1 LSPAGYGATVLEVDK
16 PETWGETCVSAG
28 EKYGRKVFPDVTA
41 KFAAEKKNVQE
52 GEISTNLKVQ
62 MDG

>member
-1 LSPAGYGATVLEVDK
+1 MDIWCYSVGGGQARDVGK
-16 PETWGETCVSAG
+16 TCLSAG

-41 KFAAEKKNVQE
+41 KFAAEKENVQE
-52 GEISTNLKVQ
+52 GETSANLEVQ